1 MKRVGALIGVIV
13 ATTLFTQGSAAD
25 TTTWRTLQ
33 PGVEYRAF
41 ATGNGPDSLLHVVRV
56 DPSAAKVLLAPATA
70 YDKRARTAKEW
81 CSQANLAVCVN
92 AGMFSSDGLSNVGYL
107 RAGKHANN
115 PKWNVY
121 RSALCIYPNSPS
133 MRLVQWLDLD
143 PPHPPSIATK
153 YTLVVQNLRL
163 IKAPRKNVWGP
174 SHKKW
179 SEAAIGIDSEG
190 RLLFLFS
197 RCPYTMSGFNQ
208 LLLSLP
214 LEIQQAMHVEGGP
227 EASLSIH
234 TGGMDLDLCG
244 SYETGFMENDSNLRQ
259 WDIPNALGVA
269 R

>member
-1 MKRVGALIGVIV
+1 MRRVGALIWVIV
-13 ATTLFTQGSAAD
+13 AMTLPTQGSVAD
-25 TTTWRTLQ
+25 TTAWRTLQ
-33 PGVEYRAF
+33 PGVEYRTF

-56 DPSAAKVLLAPATA
+56 DPSVAKVLLAPATA
-70 YDKRARTAKEW
+70 YDRQARTAKEW
-81 CSQANLAVCVN
+81 CGQAKLAVCVN

-107 RAGKHANN
+107 RAGKHTNN
-115 PKWNVY
+115 PHWNVY
-121 RSALCIYPNSPS
+121 RSALCVYPSCLS
-133 MRLVQWLDLD
+133 MPLVRWLDLD
-143 PPHPPSIATK
+143 PPQPPSVASK

-197 RCPYTMSGFNQ
+197 RRPYTMSGFNQ

-214 LEIQQAMHVEGGP
+214 LEIEQAMHVEGGP

-234 TGGMDLDLCG
+234 TGGVDLDLCG
-244 SYETGFMENDSNLRQ
+244 SYETGFMENDSNGRQ
-259 WDIPNALGVA
+259 WAIPNVLGVG